1 MHTFRI
7 SSEFSAWL
15 LQAPRPISAYQ
26 LNRVR
31 TVAAAA
37 EPQVESKNEE
47 PSPAEAINW
56 ATASGIAIALAIL
69 AMSVSLVRSEAT
81 NDLRILSASGADRRT
96 LRTMAAASA
105 ASLALVGAV
114 LGIAAASISVAGVL
128 RTDVLNGG
136 LAAFGSVPVAA
147 ILVGMPLL
155 AGRAGWLL
163 GGNEPAIVARRTS
176 RDAQSSRR
184 ADRKGKLSRLRG
196 RSAPHRSFTPIRTY
210 HVKVSP
216 PGTRAEAKPS
226 FTLCSNSSAP
236 ISASVSPRRRKPW

>member
-7 SSEFSAWL
+7 SSEFSGWP
-15 LQAPRPISAYQ
+15 LQAPRPIRAYQ

-37 EPQVESKNEE
+37 ELQVESKNEE

-155 AGRAGWLL
+155 AGLAGWLL
-163 GGNEPAIVARRTS
+163 GGNEPAIVARRAT
-176 RDAQSSRR
+176 RNRVD
-184 ADRKGKLSRLRG
+184 G
-196 RSAPHRSFTPIRTY
+196 RTEKES
-210 HVKVSP
+210 
-216 PGTRAEAKPS
+216 
-226 FTLCSNSSAP
+226 
-236 ISASVSPRRRKPW
+236 